1 MKGFPL
7 GRPQLTMKPRAL
19 RIRHYVGTIVA
30 TCSLGGLLLAFELA
44 FLFQSVEQRQVA
56 LREDSG
62 TLTAATE
69 LRRDVADWLRAAR
82 ASLGDEAGAKTVEEA
97 LEPLQVRLV
106 KLGEAPECAGS
117 AADIEFL
124 AERLRLGEEG
134 LRISL
139 KLDPS
144 TAFSTQRVIE
154 LGPLFEGLEGQVS
167 ERLHDI
173 EARLQQQL
181 RVSGSDLDASREQLW
196 RTVGLSAAGY
206 ALLVLLVW
214 RWVASR
220 MIRPLQALTRE
231 SRRTLND
238 ETAFRLEPDGPHE
251 VRLLTESLST
261 LVGNLVGARSHLEEK
276 VKERTAELERA
287 NRAKNEFLA
296 NMSHEIRTP
305 MTAILGYAEL
315 CLALDIPETDRRRYA
330 QIIHDNGEHLLSV
343 INDILD
349 VSKIEAGRMTV
360 EPTPCSPFEV
370 VSEVRALMELRAR
383 EKGLQLKVENVGAIP
398 EIVRTDPTRLR
409 QILLN
414 LLNNAIKFTEQGEVV
429 LSFGMQPL
437 ENGGERLRF
446 EVRDTGVGLTPEQME
461 RVFRP
466 FVQADTSTTR
476 KYGGSGLGLTISQ
489 TLARLLGGDL
499 TCESEAGKGSC
510 FRITLDPG
518 PLEGVRRLQQFPADA
533 SREPRAIAPVTG
545 PGPGPAL
552 RGRVLLAEDV
562 AVNRRL
568 ISTILLRAGIHVEEA
583 ENGRIAL
590 EKTLAAR
597 DAGQPFD
604 IVFMDMQMP
613 EMDGYEAT
621 RQLRQAGYL
630 RPIIALTSHSMSNER
645 QRCLEAGC
653 DEFMTKPIDRLVLV
667 QVLSRFLSSDE
678 PEQHQAA

>member
-1 MKGFPL
+1 MKAFPL
-7 GRPQLTMKPRAL
+7 ERPPLAMKHRAL

-44 FLFQSVEQRQVA
+44 FLFQSVEQRQTA
-56 LREDSG
+56 LSEDSG

-69 LRRDVADWLRAAR
+69 LRRDVEDWLRAAR
-82 ASLGDEAGAKTVEEA
+82 ASLGDAARAKAVEEG
-97 LEPLQVRLV
+97 LEPLQVRLA
-106 KLGEAPECAGS
+106 KLGESPECAS
-117 AADIEFL
+117 SVADIESL
-124 AERLRLGEEG
+124 SDRLRWSEEG
-134 LRISL
+134 LRISV
-139 KLDPS
+139 KLDPR
-144 TAFSTQRVIE
+144 TALSSQRVTE
-154 LGPLFEGLEGQVS
+154 LVPKFEVLEGQVA
-167 ERLHDI
+167 EHFHDI
-173 EARLQQQL
+173 EARLQRQL
-181 RVSGSDLDASREQLW
+181 HASGGDLDASREELW
-196 RTVGLSAAGY
+196 RTVGLSAVGY

-220 MIRPLQALTRE
+220 MMRPLQALTRE

-238 ETAFRLEPDGPHE
+238 ETAFHLEPDGPHE

-276 VKERTAELERA
+276 VKERTIELERA

-315 CLALDIPETDRRRYA
+315 CLAQDIPETDRRRYA
-330 QIIHDNGEHLLSV
+330 QIIHANGEHLLSV

-360 EPTPCSPFEV
+360 EPTVCSPFEV
-370 VSEVRALMELRAR
+370 VSEVRALMDLRAR
-383 EKGLQLKVENVGAIP
+383 EKSLELRVEHVGPIP
-398 EIVRTDPTRLR
+398 ELVRTDPTRLR

-414 LLNNAIKFTEQGEVV
+414 LVNNAIKFTDQGEVV

-437 ENGGERLRF
+437 ENGGERMHF

-499 TCESEAGKGSC
+499 TCESEPGKGST
-510 FRITLDPG
+510 FLVTLDPG
-518 PLEGVRRLQQFPADA
+518 PLEGVRRLDQFPAGPA
-533 SREPRAIAPVTG
+533 REPGPSGPVA
-545 PGPGPAL
+545 GPGPAL

-568 ISTILLRAGIHVEEA
+568 ISTILLRAGIRVEEA
-583 ENGRIAL
+583 ENGRIAM

-613 EMDGYEAT
+613 EVDGYAAT

-630 RPIIALTSHSMSNER
+630 RPVIALTSHSMSNER
-645 QRCLEAGC
+645 ERCLEAGC
-653 DEFMTKPIDRLVLV
+653 DEFMTKPIDRLVLL
-667 QVLSRFLSSDE
+667 QVLSRFLPTDE
-678 PEQHQAA
+678 PEQHLAA